1 MKLNEAIEILEYHQR
16 WRLGKIDEMKYVPK
30 QLTKALD
37 VVLSE
42 FKTKRDTVRE
52 LVIEAVTDTERL
64 TDVVDKLCNLKF

>member
-16 WRLGKIDEMKYVPK
+16 WRLGKIDEMKYTPK

-52 LVIEAVTDTERL
+52 LVIKAVTDTERL

>member
-16 WRLGKIDEMKYVPK
+16 WRLGKIDEMKYTPK